1 MEGLL
6 HVSSGSTGWSTG
18 LGSLL
23 TSPGPP
29 SHPGGLGASFLMLWT
44 TPPPHPT
51 QRGQGPM
58 PDKCGDCI
66 LLVK

>member
-44 TPPPHPT
+44 TPHP
-51 QRGQGPM
+51 
-58 PDKCGDCI
+58 I
-66 LLVK
+66 LLKEARVPCLTNAVTAFY